1 MLKSFYKNM
10 NEENIKYLSHEEFV
24 NEYKNGNLRLLIN
37 KRLEHALYSPF
48 LDRFEVLAYIFWDYI
63 SIALVFIVPIILL
76 FLKKSWIYILGSF
89 FMGIIIYKSNR
100 KSLEDCVLE
109 NMLRNEKFW
118 GEMLL
123 AGIVLAKDKT
133 NNKILPLQE
142 LSEKILNEILSKNK
156 NK

>member
-1 MLKSFYKNM
+1 M

-89 FMGIIIYKSNR
+89 FMGIIIYKANR

-109 NMLRNEKFW
+109 NMLRKEKFW

-133 NNKILPLQE
+133 NNKILPPQE
-142 LSEKILNEILSKNK
+142 LSEKILNGILSKNK

>member
-1 MLKSFYKNM
+1 M

-48 LDRFEVLAYIFWDYI
+48 LDRFEVLAYVFWDYI

-89 FMGIIIYKSNR
+89 FMGIIIYKANR

-109 NMLRNEKFW
+109 NMLRNEKF
-118 GEMLL
+118 
-123 AGIVLAKDKT
+123 
-133 NNKILPLQE
+133 
-142 LSEKILNEILSKNK
+142 
-156 NK
+156 